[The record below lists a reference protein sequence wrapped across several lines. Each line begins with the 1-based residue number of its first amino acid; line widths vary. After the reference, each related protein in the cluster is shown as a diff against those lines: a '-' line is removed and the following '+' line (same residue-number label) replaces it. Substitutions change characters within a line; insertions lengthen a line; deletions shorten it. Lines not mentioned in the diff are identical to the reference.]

1 LSPVHNEILGPA
13 QYRGK
18 YPIGHG
24 GLLLRIPLLAPGL
37 RKYIER
43 PPFSF
48 ADDNVV
54 SGAGLPTDVRVELQH
69 WCAASMSSS
78 ASLASACCL
87 PTCNH
92 RFELSLDLSRFFPAV
107 GTFC

>member
-1 LSPVHNEILGPA
+1 
-13 QYRGK
+13 
-18 YPIGHG
+18 
-24 GLLLRIPLLAPGL
+24 LLRIPLLAPGL

-69 WCAASMSSS
+69 WLRRVHVEFREFGLRLLLADLQSSIRIES
-78 ASLASACCL
+78 
-87 PTCNH
+87 
-92 RFELSLDLSRFFPAV
+92 
-107 GTFC
+107 